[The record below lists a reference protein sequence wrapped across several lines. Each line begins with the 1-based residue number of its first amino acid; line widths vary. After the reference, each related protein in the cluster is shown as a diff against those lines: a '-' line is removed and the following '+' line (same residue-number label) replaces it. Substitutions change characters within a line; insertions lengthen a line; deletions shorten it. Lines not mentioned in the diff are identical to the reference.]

1 MSQRSGR
8 IVNGIQKELKVAPK
22 LYPHNSYWDRGR
34 RIRHD
39 LLTITQPLSTKI
51 SMGKARLT
59 IVMLSLNEEKLCQK
73 LQLRDELDQ
82 WPRRDT
88 AAS

>member
-1 MSQRSGR
+1 M
-8 IVNGIQKELKVAPK
+8 KM
-22 LYPHNSYWDRGR
+22 
-34 RIRHD
+34 
-39 LLTITQPLSTKI
+39 

-59 IVMLSLNEEKLCQK
+59 IVMLSSKEEKLYQK

-82 WPRRDT
+82 WPRRGK

>member
-1 MSQRSGR
+1 M
-8 IVNGIQKELKVAPK
+8 APR
-22 LYPHNSYWDRGR
+22 LYPRNSCFDRGR

-39 LLTITQPLSTKI
+39 LLTITQPLLPKM
-51 SMGKARLT
+51 SMGKARLA
-59 IVMLSLNEEKLCQK
+59 IVMLSSQEEKLCQK

-82 WPRRDT
+82 WPRRGK

>member
-1 MSQRSGR
+1 
-8 IVNGIQKELKVAPK
+8 VAPR
-22 LYPHNSYWDRGR
+22 LYPRSSCFDLGR

-39 LLTITQPLSTKI
+39 LLTITQPLLTKM
-51 SMGKARLT
+51 SMRKARLT
-59 IVMLSLNEEKLCQK
+59 IVVLSSKEEKLCQK

-82 WPRRDT
+82 WPRRGK

>member
-8 IVNGIQKELKVAPK
+8 IDNGIQKEFKVAPS
-22 LYPHNSYWDRGR
+22 LYPHNSCFDRGR
-34 RIRHD
+34 RIMHD
-39 LLTITQPLSTKI
+39 LLTITQPLLTKM

-59 IVMLSLNEEKLCQK
+59 FVMLSSKEEKLCQK

-82 WPRRDT
+82 WPRRGK

>member
-8 IVNGIQKELKVAPK
+8 IDNEILKQFKAAPR
-22 LYPHNSYWDRGR
+22 LYPRNSCFDRGR

-39 LLTITQPLSTKI
+39 SLTITQPLSTKM

-59 IVMLSLNEEKLCQK
+59 FVLLSSKEEKLHQK
-73 LQLRDELDQ
+73 LQLRDEIDQ
-82 WPRRDT
+82 WPRRGK